1 MAIRLSSLLKSLIR
15 LYLTLLQEPWVV
27 VTKLL
32 MIMLVALT
40 TPSQL
45 CKGLFT
51 CDIRLPYSNNNLK
64 KLVISLVNTFTG
76 INV

>member
-1 MAIRLSSLLKSLIR
+1 MAIRLSSLLKSLFR

-45 CKGLFT
+45 EKA
-51 CDIRLPYSNNNLK
+51 S
-64 KLVISLVNTFTG
+64 SLM
-76 INV
+76 I